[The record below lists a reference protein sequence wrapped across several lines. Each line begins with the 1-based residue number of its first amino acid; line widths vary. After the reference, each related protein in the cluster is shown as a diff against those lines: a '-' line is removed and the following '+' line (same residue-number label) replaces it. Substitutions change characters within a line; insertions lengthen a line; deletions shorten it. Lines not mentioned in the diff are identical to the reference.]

1 MAQDIETEKRSSAT
15 PLVGAEVAV
24 ESSLAGARTGTGRT
38 AEEARLVELLRD
50 THRARAT
57 NLISIFP
64 ETPACAA
71 AVFEALEKPSALSN
85 GLRFIARAMRSAAD
99 KIDLRRDIIAYHA
112 KAHGA
117 ESELEREI
125 WHNHHLLKRLLRA
138 SPELRRIIEAL
149 REIVAA
155 PGIINRLGEPGFV
168 EALGALLVEELGRH
182 APLFQGDAAS
192 IEKLIEVVAMRMN
205 DFYPEFTA
213 ESLAN
218 ISSSS
223 AILRR
228 AGYHE
233 HCAKQL
239 DDRKAA

>member
-1 MAQDIETEKRSSAT
+1 MARDIETEKRSTETS
-15 PLVGAEVAV
+15 LVKAEIAA
-24 ESSLAGARTGTGRT
+24 ESSLAGVRTGTGRT
-38 AEEARLVELLRD
+38 AEEVRLVELLRD

-71 AVFEALEKPSALSN
+71 AVFEALDKPSALSS

-99 KIDLRRDIIAYHA
+99 KIDLRRDIVAYRG
-112 KAHGA
+112 HGYAA
-117 ESELEREI
+117 ESDLEREI
-125 WHNHHLLKRLLRA
+125 WQNHHLLKRLLRA

-168 EALGALLVEELGRH
+168 EALGALLIEELGRH
-182 APLFQGDAAS
+182 APLFQGDMAS
-192 IEKLIEVVAMRMN
+192 IEKLVDVVAARMN

-218 ISSSS
+218 ISPSS

>member
-1 MAQDIETEKRSSAT
+1 MAREIEREKMLIGNPELGR
-15 PLVGAEVAV
+15 GNAV
-24 ESSLAGARTGTGRT
+24 EASLIGARTGTERT
-38 AEEARLVELLRD
+38 AEEARLIELLRD

-71 AVFEALEKPSALSN
+71 AVFEALERPSTMAS

-99 KIDLRRDIIAYHA
+99 KIEAQRGILAYQPERR
-112 KAHGA
+112 GT
-117 ESELEREI
+117 ESQLEEEI
-125 WHNHHLLKRLLRA
+125 WRNHHLLKRLLRA

-149 REIVAA
+149 RAIMAA
-155 PGIINRLGEPGFV
+155 PGVINRLGEPGFV

-192 IEKLIEVVAMRMN
+192 LDKFTALVADRMN
-205 DFYPEFTA
+205 EFYPEFTA

-218 ISSSS
+218 VSPSS

-239 DDRKAA
+239 DDRKVA

>member
-1 MAQDIETEKRSSAT
+1 MAQDIETEKRST
-15 PLVGAEVAV
+15 EPPLVGTEVAV
-24 ESSLAGARTGTGRT
+24 ESSLAAARTGTGRT
-38 AEEARLVELLRD
+38 VEEARLIEVLRD

-71 AVFEALEKPSALSN
+71 AVFEALDKPSALTN

-99 KIDLRRDIIAYHA
+99 KIDLRRDIVAYHPQG
-112 KAHGA
+112 KNA
-117 ESELEREI
+117 ESELQREI
-125 WHNHHLLKRLLRA
+125 WQNHHLLKRLLRA

-168 EALGALLVEELGRH
+168 EALGALLIEELGRH
-182 APLFQGDAAS
+182 APLFQGEAAS
-192 IEKLIEVVAMRMN
+192 PEKLIEVIAARMN

-213 ESLAN
+213 ESLGN
-218 ISSSS
+218 ISPSS